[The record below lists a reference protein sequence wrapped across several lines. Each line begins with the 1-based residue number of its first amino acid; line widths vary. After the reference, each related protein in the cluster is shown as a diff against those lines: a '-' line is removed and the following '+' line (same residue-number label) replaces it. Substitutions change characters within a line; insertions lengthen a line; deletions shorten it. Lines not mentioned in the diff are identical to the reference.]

1 MKLFKTVCAEEMY
14 SVVFTSRGYNMYV
27 MMLQQLY
34 NWKVDWD
41 FMCEWC
47 QFHVIDSAYIG
58 SEMVEARMRIKSS
71 EWPINN
77 NAVCVPSMHLCVA

>member
-1 MKLFKTVCAEEMY
+1 MILFTTVCEEEMY

-27 MMLQQLY
+27 MM
-34 NWKVDWD
+34 
-41 FMCEWC
+41 
-47 QFHVIDSAYIG
+47 IDSAYIR

-77 NAVCVPSMHLCVA
+77 NAVCVPSMHLCVV